1 MTGAAS
7 QIPPG
12 TVPGLP
18 QPGWADAWTDG
29 QLLDAFLSGRSEIA
43 FEELLKR
50 HGPLVLG
57 VCGRIL
63 RDPHD
68 ADDAFQTTFL
78 VLLRQAASIEKK
90 ESVASWLY
98 GVAYRLS
105 VRAKAKARRRR
116 AHENQGAPMR
126 TTDPFEELSW
136 RDLRSV
142 LDEEIHRLPEK
153 YRAAVVLC
161 LLEGKPYAEAGRLLG
176 CSKAT
181 VSLRLARAR
190 KWLHERLDRRG
201 VALSLGWFPTLV
213 EHRRALVPVPVE
225 LNQATTRAAWL
236 WREAETL
243 LRAGAEQK
251 PVPPAPVAGAGAA
264 KGVLFVLGWTK
275 LKAVVAMLV
284 LFGVIALGVGAV
296 AGWWSADGGIGTAGT
311 GKAAS
316 GPANVK
322 KTMTDRLRGLTP
334 PK

>member
-1 MTGAAS
+1 
-7 QIPPG
+7 
-12 TVPGLP
+12 
-18 QPGWADAWTDG
+18 
-29 QLLDAFLSGRSEIA
+29 LLEAFLSGRSETA

-57 VCGRIL
+57 VCRRIL

-68 ADDAFQTTFL
+68 ADDAFQATFL
-78 VLLRQAASIEKK
+78 VLLRQAGSIDKK

-98 GVAYRLS
+98 GVAYRLA

-116 AHENQGAPMR
+116 AHESQGAPMQ
-126 TTDPFEELSW
+126 TVDPFEELLW

-161 LLEGKPYAEAGRLLG
+161 FLEGKPYAEAGRLLG

-201 VALSLGWFPTLV
+201 VALSLGWFPAV
-213 EHRRALVPVPVE
+213 IEQRRALVPVAAE
-225 LNQATTRAAWL
+225 LSQATTRAAWL
-236 WREAETL
+236 WREAESL
-243 LRAGAEQK
+243 MRAGAEQK
-251 PVPPAPVAGAGAA
+251 PVAPAPVAVAGAA

-284 LFGVIALGVGAV
+284 LFGVIVVGVGAV
-296 AGWWSADGGIGTAGT
+296 AGWWSGDGGPGTATT

-316 GPANVK
+316 GPGNVK